1 MVEYV
6 LLFKKGLVNNSSLR
20 THVLT
25 YFMGCKQYRIDK
37 LKMLTALDY
46 KPEIL
51 LVRADKNF
59 FCMRKEGKGI

>member
-1 MVEYV
+1 
-6 LLFKKGLVNNSSLR
+6 
-20 THVLT
+20 
-25 YFMGCKQYRIDK
+25 MGCKQYRIDK

-59 FCMRKEGKGI
+59 FLHEKGRKGDLSG